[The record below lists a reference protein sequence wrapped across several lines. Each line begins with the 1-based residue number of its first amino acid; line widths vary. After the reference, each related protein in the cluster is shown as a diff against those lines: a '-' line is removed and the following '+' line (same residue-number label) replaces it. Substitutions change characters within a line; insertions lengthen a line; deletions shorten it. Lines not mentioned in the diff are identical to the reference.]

1 MCWEKYD
8 DIGLEYQ
15 QERRKMIQRKDIRNY
30 MVNEDGTGEV
40 KRLCINVTPVSY
52 TLWFFEEATG
62 EPVTIGEYTSEEE
75 ASVAFDALK
84 QLLAGTPA
92 QQKDK

>member
-1 MCWEKYD
+1 
-8 DIGLEYQ
+8 
-15 QERRKMIQRKDIRNY
+15 
-30 MVNEDGTGEV
+30 MVNEDGTELV
-40 KRLCINVTPVSY
+40 KRLSINKSPVCY
-52 TLWFFEEATG
+52 TLWFYEEATG
-62 EPVTIGEYTSEEE
+62 DPVTIGEYPSEEE